1 MNAKEAASLLG
12 VHYKTVLNMIN
23 DGRLAATKSD
33 SGDWEIS
40 ESDLAAREQQIH
52 DKEFSAIYAHMA
64 VQMIEKVHKRAL
76 KAACEELLHAAK
88 SIVKHADNPIHFSQH
103 AKRLQNALDSYKAA
117 EALTVTVESIQK
129 QAEDQL

>member
-1 MNAKEAASLLG
+1 MNAKEAAVLLG

-23 DGRLAATKSD
+23 DGRLTATKTD

-64 VQMIEKVHKRAL
+64 VQMIEKTHNRAV
-76 KAACEELLHAAK
+76 KAAREELLFAAR
-88 SIVKHADNPIHFSQH
+88 SLVKHADHPSQFSQQ
-103 AKRLQNALDSYKAA
+103 AKRLQDALDAFKAA
-117 EALTVTVESIQK
+117 EAFTITVESIRK
-129 QAEDQL
+129 QAESES